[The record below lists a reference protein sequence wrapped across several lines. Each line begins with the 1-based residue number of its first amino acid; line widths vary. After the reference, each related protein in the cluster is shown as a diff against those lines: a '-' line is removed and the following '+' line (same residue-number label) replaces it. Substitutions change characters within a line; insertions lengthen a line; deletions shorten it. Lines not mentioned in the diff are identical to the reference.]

1 MEKYIDHINN
11 DQYQLLKKDPTTK
24 IKAKTLKQLKNS
36 KDNKIIDNKPV
47 LPVRP
52 IVLYGGSSLYNLNKY
67 MANILKAYVKDKN
80 KNANYST
87 TFSNIRNV
95 SVKDGEIMVS
105 LTSLSCTRTF
115 L

>member
-24 IKAKTLKQLKNS
+24 IKAKTLEQLKNS

-80 KNANYST
+80 KNANHST

>member
-24 IKAKTLKQLKNS
+24 IKAKTLEQLKNS

-47 LPVRP
+47 VPVRR

-67 MANILKAYVKDKN
+67 MANILKECK
-80 KNANYST
+80 
-87 TFSNIRNV
+87 FQIRMP
-95 SVKDGEIMVS
+95 II
-105 LTSLSCTRTF
+105 LPRFPTSEMFPLKMMR
-115 L
+115 